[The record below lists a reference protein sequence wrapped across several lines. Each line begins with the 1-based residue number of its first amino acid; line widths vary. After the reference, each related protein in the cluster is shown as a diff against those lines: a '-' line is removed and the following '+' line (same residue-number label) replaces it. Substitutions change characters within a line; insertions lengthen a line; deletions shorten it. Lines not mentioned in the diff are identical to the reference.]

1 MKLLKKQIN
10 EKDGMGSVVLRAE
23 EPEDM
28 WHVYNLIH
36 VHDSVKTT
44 TIRKVVKEGTTG
56 STSSQRVR
64 MTLQIEVEQI
74 NFDPALCVLRIKGK
88 NIMESQH
95 VRLGAYHTL
104 DLEMNRDFTLF
115 KNCWDVMSLE
125 RIETACDIA
134 KKAEL
139 AAVVMQTGLAHLC
152 LIKGHMTVIKAKV
165 ENSIPKKRT
174 GSTAHAKGTEKF
186 YENIVRSIKQHID
199 FKLVKCVLLAS
210 PGFVKDDFFKFMM
223 EQAIRQDDKLIMENK
238 NKFILCHSSSG
249 HKHALDEVLNDP
261 TIQSQVADT
270 KAVEDVKC
278 LETFFNML
286 HTDQDRAY
294 YSYKHVV
301 AANANMAIE
310 TLMVT
315 DELFRSQ
322 DIATRRKYVDLVE
335 SVRDNGGTVRLFS
348 SLHVSGEKLGQISG
362 VAAILRFPMPEI
374 DEADNSSDSDVSD
387 AENDNLN
394 DESGVGDLSMESL
407 SM

>member
-1 MKLLKKQIN
+1 
-10 EKDGMGSVVLRAE
+10 
-23 EPEDM
+23 
-28 WHVYNLIH
+28 
-36 VHDSVKTT
+36 
-44 TIRKVVKEGTTG
+44 
-56 STSSQRVR
+56 
-64 MTLQIEVEQI
+64 
-74 NFDPALCVLRIKGK
+74 
-88 NIMESQH
+88 
-95 VRLGAYHTL
+95 
-104 DLEMNRDFTLF
+104 MNRDFTLF

-125 RIETACDIA
+125 RIDTACDIA

-199 FKLVKCVLLAS
+199 FKLVKCVLVAS

-223 EQAIRQDDKLIMENK
+223 EQAIRQDDKLLMENK
-238 NKFILCHSSSG
+238 NKFVLCHSSSG

-261 TIQSQVADT
+261 VRGSICTLSFYEDFYERSDSCCRFLQAIQSQVADT

-278 LETFFNML
+278 LETFFSML

-294 YSYKHVV
+294 YSYKHVA

-322 DIATRRKYVDLVE
+322 DIATRRKYVNLVE
-335 SVRDNGGTVRLFS
+335 SVRDNGGQVRLFS

-374 DEADNSSDSDVSD
+374 DDADEGSDSDDSD
-387 AENDNLN
+387 AEQDDALN

>member
-10 EKDGMGSVVLRAE
+10 EKDGAGSVLLRTE

-44 TIRKVVKEGTTG
+44 TIRKVVKEGVTG
-56 STSSQRVR
+56 STTSQRMR
-64 MTLQIEVEQI
+64 MTLTIEVEQI
-74 NFDPALCVLRIKGK
+74 NFDPELCVLRIKGK
-88 NIMESQH
+88 NTMENQH
-95 VRLGAYHTL
+95 VRMGAYHTL
-104 DLEMNRDFTLF
+104 DLELNRDFTLF
-115 KNCWDVMSLE
+115 KNCWDAIMLE

-134 KKAEL
+134 KRAEL

-152 LIKGHMTVIKAKV
+152 LIKGHMTVIKSKL

-174 GSTAHAKGTEKF
+174 GSSAHAKGVEKF
-186 YENIVRSIKQHID
+186 YENIVQAIKRHID

-210 PGFVKDDFFKFMM
+210 PGFVKEDFFKYMM
-223 EQAIRQDDKLIMENK
+223 EQAVRQDDKLLLENK
-238 NKFILCHSSSG
+238 GKFLLCHSSSG

-261 TIQSQVADT
+261 AIQSQVADT

-278 LETFFNML
+278 LENFFNML
-286 HTDQDRAY
+286 HVDQDRAY
-294 YSYKHVV
+294 YGYKHVV
-301 AANANMAIE
+301 KANENMAIE
-310 TLMVT
+310 TMMIT

-335 SVRDNGGTVRLFS
+335 SVRDNGGNVRLFS
-348 SLHVSGEKLGQISG
+348 SLHVSGQKLGQISG

-374 DEADNSSDSDVSD
+374 DDGEDASDDD
-387 AENDNLN
+387 AESDEEDHHDN
-394 DESGVGDLSMESL
+394 GVGDLEMDSL
-407 SM
+407 SL